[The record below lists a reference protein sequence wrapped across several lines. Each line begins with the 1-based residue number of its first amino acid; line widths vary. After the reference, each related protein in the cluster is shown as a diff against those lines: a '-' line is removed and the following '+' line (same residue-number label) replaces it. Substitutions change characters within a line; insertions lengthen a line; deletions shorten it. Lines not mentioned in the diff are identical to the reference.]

1 VTVADDVDQ
10 VSAEF
15 ADIVCSDPEWVA
27 AEFEQIV
34 SGLWDE
40 PFPTRTAAS
49 GSNSERG
56 PASGAARRGDG
67 ASRTLWSAEVRA
79 TTRSPPQWTRQV
91 AWPV

>member
-1 VTVADDVDQ
+1 MTVADSVDQ

-49 GSNSERG
+49 GSHSERG
-56 PASGAARRGDG
+56 QAGWMARRSHG

-79 TTRSPPQWTRQV
+79 TTRSPPRRARRL

>member
-1 VTVADDVDQ
+1 MTVADGVDQ

-40 PFPTRTAAS
+40 PLPARTTAS
-49 GSNSERG
+49 GSHSESG
-56 PASGAARRGDG
+56 PAGWVARRSHGV
-67 ASRTLWSAEVRA
+67 SRTLWSAGVRA
-79 TTRSPPQWTRQV
+79 TTRSPPCRAGQL

>member
-1 VTVADDVDQ
+1 MTVADDVDQ

-40 PFPTRTAAS
+40 PAPACTAAS
-49 GSNSERG
+49 GSRPVSG
-56 PASGAARRGDG
+56 PAGWMARRNDG

-79 TTRSPPQWTRQV
+79 TIRSPPQWTRQV

>member
-1 VTVADDVDQ
+1 MTVADGVDQ

-34 SGLWDE
+34 AGLWDE
-40 PFPTRTAAS
+40 PLPARTAAS
-49 GSNSERG
+49 GSHSESG
-56 PASGAARRGDG
+56 PAGWVARRSHG
-67 ASRTLWSAEVRA
+67 ALRTLWSAEVRA
-79 TTRSPPQWTRQV
+79 TIRSPPQWTRQV

>member
-1 VTVADDVDQ
+1 MSVADGVDQ

-15 ADIVCSDPEWVA
+15 ADIVCSDPEWVD

-40 PFPTRTAAS
+40 PARACTAAS
-49 GSNSERG
+49 GSHSESG
-56 PASGAARRGDG
+56 PAGWVARRSHG

-79 TTRSPPQWTRQV
+79 TTRSPPRRARQL

>member
-1 VTVADDVDQ
+1 MTVADSVDQ

-40 PFPTRTAAS
+40 AAPACTAAS
-49 GSNSERG
+49 GSHSVRG

-79 TTRSPPQWTRQV
+79 TTRSPPRRARQLV
-91 AWPV
+91 WLV